1 MQPTVNAEQIRN
13 LIDLAGLLIDV
24 AGVIVILSGAAVS
37 TLIYLAGVARGS
49 SSLTMYRKNVGRTL
63 LLGLEFLVGGDVI
76 RTVSVAH
83 PEFMDVVVLALIV
96 MIRTAMS
103 WAMEV
108 ELDGRWPWLAWRSTT
123 ESLTTDASISTLTP
137 EKPQDSG
144 RLTQ

>member
-1 MQPTVNAEQIRN
+1 MNAERIRE
-13 LIDLAGLLIDV
+13 LIDYSGLLIDV

-37 TLIYLAGVARGS
+37 TLIYLANAMRGS
-49 SSLTMYRKNVGRTL
+49 SSLTAYRKNVGRSL

-83 PEFMDVVVLALIV
+83 PELMDVVVLALIV

-108 ELDGRWPWLAWRSTT
+108 ELDGRWPWLAWRSSDAGAGKDA
-123 ESLTTDASISTLTP
+123 SLTS
-137 EKPQDSG
+137 
-144 RLTQ
+144 

>member
-1 MQPTVNAEQIRN
+1 MQPTINAERIRD
-13 LIDLAGLLIDV
+13 LIDSSGLLIDV
-24 AGVIVILSGAAVS
+24 AGVIVILTGAAVS

-49 SSLTMYRKNVGRTL
+49 SSLVTYRKNVGRSL

-83 PEFMDVVVLALIV
+83 PELVDVVVLALIV

-108 ELDGRWPWLAWRSTT
+108 ELEGRWPWLAWRSTEERST
-123 ESLTTDASISTLTP
+123 SDASS
-137 EKPQDSG
+137 
-144 RLTQ
+144 